1 LAWLSCRSS
10 NLTLHAKTP
19 AETCLENRFS
29 PSQLGQEILKL
40 GSRILATLRDFSLF
54 ADRTA
59 TPQRR
64 RSKRAARCFSNMA
77 LWEDYHLRA
86 NVLCN
91 LHMQVFP
98 QPCHHMALHADT
110 RTAPSSPLC
119 WIRKLEAIM
128 EESRFYR
135 GTRLQPSQPSWG
147 CGKSLQR

>member
-1 LAWLSCRSS
+1 MGDLKSNSGQWPTSRPGSAGGTLSGVLFRNLHWHALSWRSS

-40 GSRILATLRDFSLF
+40 GSRILATLCDFSLF

-77 LWEDYHLRA
+77 LWEDSRMFSATSICRSPTNH
-86 NVLCN
+86 VTTWLC
-91 LHMQVFP
+91 MQTP
-98 QPCHHMALHADT
+98 ALQ
-110 RTAPSSPLC
+110 TAPRSSLC
-119 WIRKLEAIM
+119 
-128 EESRFYR
+128 
-135 GTRLQPSQPSWG
+135 
-147 CGKSLQR
+147 